1 MNHKYIIIILTLFIL
16 IFIGCDEIEK
26 PYLRESNGGNGGDPP
41 ETGLRK
47 VLIEEFTGHK
57 CVNCPQAHQIIDEL
71 KEEFDEELVAIAVH
85 AGSFAEPDTD
95 PESLY
100 TNDYRTATGQELN
113 STFQVQGYPTAM
125 INRKENAFL
134 YYRSS
139 WKAEVRQI
147 MGEQATV
154 GIEIQPE
161 YTEGSSTLGA
171 DIKVMFTETPENQV
185 NLCVYITESGVISAQ
200 LNRNEEVGPT
210 PDIVDYEH
218 NHVLR
223 GSLNGTWGDPVT
235 EGAVVSGMV
244 YSHTLGGFALSD
256 EWVPQNMAVVAFVYD
271 QATQEVLQVEKTKI
285 K

>member
-1 MNHKYIIIILTLFIL
+1 MRQL
-16 IFIGCDEIEK
+16 
-26 PYLRESNGGNGGDPP
+26 
-41 ETGLRK
+41 
-47 VLIEEFTGHK
+47 
-57 CVNCPQAHQIIDEL
+57 PQAHQIINGL
-71 KEEFDEELVAIAVH
+71 RKSLMRTWSIAIH

-100 TNDYRTATGQELN
+100 TTDYRTATGQELN

-154 GIEIQPE
+154 AIEIQPE

-185 NLCVYITESGVISAQ
+185 NLCVYLTESGLIPAAAQ
-200 LNRNEEVGPT
+200 QKRGGRPYTGNR
-210 PDIVDYEH
+210 
-218 NHVLR
+218 
-223 GSLNGTWGDPVT
+223 
-235 EGAVVSGMV
+235 
-244 YSHTLGGFALSD
+244 
-256 EWVPQNMAVVAFVYD
+256 
-271 QATQEVLQVEKTKI
+271 
-285 K
+285 